1 MLDLLRLQLT
11 TFIMNDVPTPYAC
24 YFQDS
29 ATPNQEGILELHDN
43 IMFYLLV
50 ILGLV
55 SWMLYTIVITY
66 SKNPIAYKYIK
77 HWTYRMEQNIDYNHR
92 EVNTQE

>member
-66 SKNPIAYKYIK
+66 SKILLHINILNMDKLLK
-77 HWTYRMEQNIDYNHR
+77 LFEQFF
-92 EVNTQE
+92 QL

>member
-1 MLDLLRLQLT
+1 MLTMIKIINTLY
-11 TFIMNDVPTPYAC
+11 NDVPTPYGY

-55 SWMLYTIVITY
+55 S
-66 SKNPIAYKYIK
+66 
-77 HWTYRMEQNIDYNHR
+77 
-92 EVNTQE
+92 

>member
-1 MLDLLRLQLT
+1 MLNLLYNQIFNVIL
-11 TFIMNDVPTPYAC
+11 NDVPTPYNL

-55 SWMLYTIVITY
+55 S
-66 SKNPIAYKYIK
+66 
-77 HWTYRMEQNIDYNHR
+77 
-92 EVNTQE
+92 

>member
-1 MLDLLRLQLT
+1 MLNLLNTLFLNV
-11 TFIMNDVPTPYAC
+11 ISNDVPTPYGI

-43 IMFYLLV
+43 IMFYLFI

-55 SWMLYTIVITY
+55 SWMLFTIVKTY
-66 SKNPIAYKYIK
+66 SKILWHI
-77 HWTYRMEQNIDYNHR
+77 NILNMDKLLKLF
-92 EVNTQE
+92 ELCFQQ